1 MSRRDVEAGE
11 KAWLEAFNGGDA
23 SGVAKLYASDAR
35 LMPPNADIVEGRAAI
50 EGFVKEFLQTG
61 AKLSFNLLT
70 IHEGSDFCAAVGRY
84 DMEFP
89 ADSGMPKD
97 NGKYVEVWTRQSDG
111 SWQIA
116 DDIFNSSV
124 PLPQ

>member
-1 MSRRDVEAGE
+1 MTEFPAGAVSAGRRLVTTSRYACNVTAAPRVLIVDPRV
-11 KAWLEAFNGGDA
+11 GG
-23 SGVAKLYASDAR
+23 
-35 LMPPNADIVEGRAAI
+35 P
-50 EGFVKEFLQTG
+50 
-61 AKLSFNLLT
+61 
-70 IHEGSDFCAAVGRY
+70 DFCAAVGRY